1 MDRKTFINRM
11 LEDFIENVLR
21 ETCLFMLMKAMQEQ
35 KELDIREFTN
45 LQKENSDEEI
55 RDS

>member
-1 MDRKTFINRM
+1 MDRKTFINRI

-21 ETCLFMLMKAMQEQ
+21 ETGLFMLMKAMQEQ

>member
-21 ETCLFMLMKAMQEQ
+21 ETGLFMLMKAMQEQ

-45 LQKENSDEEI
+45 LQEENSDEEI

>member
-11 LEDFIENVLR
+11 LEDFIKNVLR
-21 ETCLFMLMKAMQEQ
+21 ETGLFMLMKAMQEQ

-55 RDS
+55 RNS

>member
-11 LEDFIENVLR
+11 LKDFIENALR
-21 ETCLFMLMKAMQEQ
+21 ETGLFMLMKAMQEQ

>member
-21 ETCLFMLMKAMQEQ
+21 ETGLFILMKAMQEQ

-45 LQKENSDEEI
+45 L
-55 RDS
+55 